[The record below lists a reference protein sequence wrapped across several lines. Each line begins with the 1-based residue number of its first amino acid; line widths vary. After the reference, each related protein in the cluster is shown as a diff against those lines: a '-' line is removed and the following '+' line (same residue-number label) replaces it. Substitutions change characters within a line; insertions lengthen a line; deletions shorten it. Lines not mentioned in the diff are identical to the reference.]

1 MEVLYG
7 KVKRAHDVMVKADE
21 AGMLNDNVTSQ
32 LKLVVV
38 LNETLFRIQVSHS
51 LSHTHTHVLRCL
63 CLAIDIA

>member
-38 LNETLFRIQVSHS
+38 LNGTLFHIQVT
-51 LSHTHTHVLRCL
+51 LSHTHTCIALRHEL
-63 CLAIDIA
+63 

>member
-7 KVKRAHDVMVKADE
+7 KVKCAHDVMVKADE

-38 LNETLFRIQVSHS
+38 LNETLYRIQVSHS
-51 LSHTHTHVLRCL
+51 LTHTYTCIEMPLL
-63 CLAIDIA
+63 SD